1 MSLTIKG
8 RPIRFS
14 LKWLKP
20 PPVPVDGSMT
30 LFEHLREL
38 RYRLVIA
45 ALAIIVA
52 TVLSAFF
59 YDPLFSVLRRPYD
72 LGIADLEASN
82 PGSRTDLVNL
92 NLTSP
97 LKLAVQVCLVAGLVL
112 SGPIWLYQL
121 WAFIV
126 PGLLA
131 KEKKWALAFIGVAS
145 PLFAAGVATAYFVLP
160 KAISV
165 LLGFTAEG
173 VSNLQDINLFLS
185 FMLRLMVVFGIAYL
199 IPLLVLMLNIV
210 GVVKASQLAKYR
222 TLVIF
227 GTFVFGAVATPSTD
241 PISMLALALPMSVL
255 FLLAEAI
262 AHVLDRRKARRAR
275 AAGDELVASD
285 RALRELSSESPS
297 TDRSPTTNGHDSV
310 RAQELLEPDSQ
321 PERDEDEPLRD
332 R

>member
-1 MSLTIKG
+1 VSLTIKG

-20 PPVPVDGSMT
+20 PPVPPDGSMT

-38 RYRLVIA
+38 RYRLVVA
-45 ALAIIVA
+45 SLAIIAA
-52 TVLSAFF
+52 TILAAFF
-59 YDPLFSVLRRPYD
+59 YQFLLELLTSPYRSGIDD
-72 LGIADLEASN
+72 LKENNPEAV
-82 PGSRTDLVNL
+82 TELVNI

-112 SGPIWLYQL
+112 SGPVWLYQL

-131 KEKKWALAFIGVAS
+131 KEKKWALIFIGLAS
-145 PLFAAGVATAYFVLP
+145 PLFAGGVATAYYVLP
-160 KAISV
+160 KAIAV
-165 LLGFTAEG
+165 LLSFTAEG
-173 VSNLQDINLFLS
+173 VANLQDINLFLS

-210 GVVKASQLAKYR
+210 GVVKASQLSKYR

-241 PISMLALALPMSVL
+241 PFSMLALALPMSLL
-255 FLLAEAI
+255 FLGAEAI
-262 AHVLDRRKARRAR
+262 AHVVDRRKARRAG
-275 AAGDELVASD
+275 AIGDELLASD
-285 RALRELSSESPS
+285 KALRELSAHGSAS
-297 TDRSPTTNGHDSV
+297 TNGHAPERS
-310 RAQELLEPDSQ
+310 QTLLEPSSEDL
-321 PERDEDEPLRD
+321 RDEDEPPRA

>member
-1 MSLTIKG
+1 VSLTIKG

-20 PPVPVDGSMT
+20 PPLPPDGSMT

-38 RYRLVIA
+38 RYRLVVA
-45 ALAIIVA
+45 SLAIILA
-52 TVLSAFF
+52 TILAAFF
-59 YDPLFSVLRRPYD
+59 YDPLLNLLTAPYQRGIDD
-72 LGIADLEASN
+72 LKASN
-82 PGSRTDLVNL
+82 PEAVTELVNN

-112 SGPIWLYQL
+112 SGPVWLYQL

-131 KEKKWALAFIGVAS
+131 KEKKWALIFIGLAS
-145 PLFAAGVATAYFVLP
+145 PLFAAGVATAYYVLP
-160 KAISV
+160 KAIAV
-165 LLGFTAEG
+165 LLSFTAEG
-173 VSNLQDINLFLS
+173 VTNLQDINLFLS

-210 GVVKASQLAKYR
+210 GVIKASQLAKYR

-241 PISMLALALPMSVL
+241 PFSMLALALPMTLL
-255 FLLAEAI
+255 FLAAEAI
-262 AHVLDRRKARRAR
+262 AHVLDRRKARRVR
-275 AAGDELVASD
+275 ASGDELLASD
-285 RALRELSSESPS
+285 KALRELTGDDPQS
-297 TDRSPTTNGHDSV
+297 TNGH
-310 RAQELLEPDSQ
+310 EP
-321 PERDEDEPLRD
+321 PRPR
-332 R
+332 

>member
-1 MSLTIKG
+1 VSLTIKG

-20 PPVPVDGSMT
+20 PPMPPDGSMT

-38 RYRLVIA
+38 RYRLIVA
-45 ALAIIVA
+45 SLAIIVA

-59 YDPLFSVLRRPYD
+59 YQYLFNLLTAPYFAGIED
-72 LGIADLEASN
+72 LKANN
-82 PGSRTDLVNL
+82 PDAITELVNID
-92 NLTSP
+92 LTSP
-97 LKLAVQVCLVAGLVL
+97 LRLAVQVCLVAGLVL

-131 KEKKWALAFIGVAS
+131 KEKKWALIFIGVAS
-145 PLFAAGVATAYFVLP
+145 PLFALGIATAYYVLP

-173 VSNLQDINLFLS
+173 VSNLQDINTFLS
-185 FMLRLMVVFGIAYL
+185 FMLRLMIVFGIAYL

-210 GVVKASQLAKYR
+210 GVVSAKQLAKYR

-241 PISMLALALPMSVL
+241 PFSMLALALPMTVL
-255 FLLAEAI
+255 FLAAEAI
-262 AHVLDRRKARRAR
+262 AHIVDRRRAKRIR
-275 AAGDELVASD
+275 ASGDELLAAD
-285 RALRELSSESPS
+285 KALRELSQDGPASSNGHSP
-297 TDRSPTTNGHDSV
+297 DRSRHILGSEEEQTKT
-310 RAQELLEPDSQ
+310 
-321 PERDEDEPLRD
+321 DEPPQPA
-332 R
+332 

>member
-20 PPVPVDGSMT
+20 PPAPPDGSMT

-38 RYRLVIA
+38 RYRLVVA
-45 ALAIIVA
+45 SLAIIAATIVA
-52 TVLSAFF
+52 AFF
-59 YDPLFSVLRRPYD
+59 YQFLLELLTAPYRSGIDD
-72 LGIADLEASN
+72 LKENNPEAV
-82 PGSRTDLVNL
+82 TELVNI

-112 SGPIWLYQL
+112 SGPVWLYQL

-131 KEKKWALAFIGVAS
+131 KEKKWALIFIGAAS
-145 PLFAAGVATAYFVLP
+145 PLFAAGVATAYYVLP
-160 KAISV
+160 KAIAV
-165 LLGFTAEG
+165 LLSFTAEG
-173 VSNLQDINLFLS
+173 VANLQDINLFLS

-210 GVVKASQLAKYR
+210 GVVTASQLTKYR

-241 PISMLALALPMSVL
+241 PFSMLALALPMTLL
-255 FLLAEAI
+255 FLATEALA
-262 AHVLDRRKARRAR
+262 HLLDRRKAKRIGAI
-275 AAGDELVASD
+275 GDELLASD
-285 RALRELSSESPS
+285 KALRELSADGPPS
-297 TDRSPTTNGHDSV
+297 TNGHAPERS
-310 RAQELLEPDSQ
+310 QTMLEPSSEDL
-321 PERDEDEPLRD
+321 RDEDEPPRA

>member
-1 MSLTIKG
+1 VSLTIKG

-20 PPVPVDGSMT
+20 PPMPPDGSMT

-38 RYRLVIA
+38 RYRLIVA
-45 ALAIIVA
+45 SLAIIVA
-52 TVLSAFF
+52 TVACAFF
-59 YDPLFSVLRRPYD
+59 YNALFDLLTKPYYA
-72 LGIADLEASN
+72 GIADLKAKN
-82 PGSRTDLVNL
+82 PDAVTELVNID
-92 NLTSP
+92 LTSP

-112 SGPIWLYQL
+112 SGPVWLYQL

-131 KEKKWALAFIGVAS
+131 KEKKWALIFIGTAS
-145 PLFAAGVATAYFVLP
+145 PLFALGVLTAYYVLP

-173 VSNLQDINLFLS
+173 ISNLQDINTFLS

-210 GVVKASQLAKYR
+210 GVISAKQLAKYR

-241 PISMLALALPMSVL
+241 PFSMLALALPMSLL
-255 FLLAEAI
+255 FLGAEVI
-262 AHVLDRRKARRAR
+262 AHILDRRKARRFAR
-275 AAGDELVASD
+275 GGDELLATD
-285 RALRELSSESPS
+285 KALRELSEDGSASSNGHSP
-297 TDRSPTTNGHDSV
+297 DRSRSMV
-310 RAQELLEPDSQ
+310 EPEENTGDTG
-321 PERDEDEPLRD
+321 EPPRPS
-332 R
+332 

>member
-1 MSLTIKG
+1 VSLTIKG

-20 PPVPVDGSMT
+20 PPMPPDGSMT

-38 RYRLVIA
+38 RYRLIVA
-45 ALAIIVA
+45 SLAIILA
-52 TVLSAFF
+52 TVACAFL
-59 YDPLFSVLRRPYD
+59 YSTLFSLLTQPYYAGIED
-72 LGIADLEASN
+72 LKAKN
-82 PGSRTDLVNL
+82 PGAVTELVNID
-92 NLTSP
+92 LTSP
-97 LKLAVQVCLVAGLVL
+97 LRLAVLVCLVAGLVL
-112 SGPIWLYQL
+112 SGPVWLYQL

-131 KEKKWALAFIGVAS
+131 KEKKWALIFIGTAS
-145 PLFAAGVATAYFVLP
+145 PLFALGVLTAYYVLP

-173 VSNLQDINLFLS
+173 ISNLQDINTFLS

-210 GVVKASQLAKYR
+210 GVVSAKQLAKYR

-241 PISMLALALPMSVL
+241 PFSMLALALPMTLL
-255 FLLAEAI
+255 FLAAEAI
-262 AHVLDRRKARRAR
+262 AHLIDRRRAKR
-275 AAGDELVASD
+275 IPAGSDELLATD
-285 RALRELSSESPS
+285 KALRELSQDGSTSSNGHSP
-297 TDRSPTTNGHDSV
+297 DRSRNI
-310 RAQELLEPDSQ
+310 LESEEDHRDTHEPPQ
-321 PERDEDEPLRD
+321 PA
-332 R
+332 

>member
-1 MSLTIKG
+1 M
-8 RPIRFS
+8 
-14 LKWLKP
+14 P
-20 PPVPVDGSMT
+20 PDGSMT
-30 LFEHLREL
+30 LFEHLKEL
-38 RYRLVIA
+38 RYRLIVA
-45 ALAIIVA
+45 SLAIILA

-59 YDPLFSVLRRPYD
+59 YQRLFSLLTAPYFAGIDD
-72 LGIADLEASN
+72 LKANNPEAI
-82 PGSRTDLVNL
+82 TELVNI

-112 SGPIWLYQL
+112 SGPFWLYQL

-131 KEKKWALAFIGVAS
+131 REKKWALIFIGTAS
-145 PLFAAGVATAYFVLP
+145 PLFAAGVATAYYVLP

-165 LLGFTAEG
+165 LLSFTAEG
-173 VSNLQDINLFLS
+173 VTNLQDINLFLS

-241 PISMLALALPMSVL
+241 PFSMLALALPMTLL
-255 FLLAEAI
+255 FLAAEAI
-262 AHVLDRRKARRAR
+262 AHVLDRRRSEERRVGKECR
-275 AAGDELVASD
+275 
-285 RALRELSSESPS
+285 
-297 TDRSPTTNGHDSV
+297 
-310 RAQELLEPDSQ
+310 
-321 PERDEDEPLRD
+321 
-332 R
+332 

>member
-1 MSLTIKG
+1 VSLTIKG

-20 PPVPVDGSMT
+20 PPVPPDGSMT

-38 RYRLVIA
+38 RYRLVVA
-45 ALAIIVA
+45 SLAIIAA
-52 TVLSAFF
+52 TVVAAFF
-59 YDPLFSVLRRPYD
+59 YKFLLDLLTLPYFA
-72 LGIADLEASN
+72 GIADLKASN
-82 PGSRTDLVNL
+82 PEAITELVNID
-92 NLTSP
+92 LTSP
-97 LKLAVQVCLVAGLVL
+97 LRLAVQVCLVAGLVV

-131 KEKKWALAFIGVAS
+131 KEKKWALIFIGLAS
-145 PLFAAGVATAYFVLP
+145 PLFALGVATAYYVLP

-173 VSNLQDINLFLS
+173 VSNLQDINTFLS

-210 GVVKASQLAKYR
+210 GVVKASQLTKYR

-241 PISMLALALPMSVL
+241 PFSMLALALPMTVL
-255 FLLAEAI
+255 FMAAEAI
-262 AHVLDRRKARRAR
+262 AHVLDRRKARRAG
-275 AAGDELVASD
+275 AIGDELLASD
-285 RALRELSSESPS
+285 RALRELSAEDPA
-297 TDRSPTTNGHDSV
+297 PTNGHAPDRS
-310 RAQELLEPDSQ
+310 QTMLEPSSEDLRDS
-321 PERDEDEPLRD
+321 DEPPPAR
-332 R
+332 

>member
-20 PPVPVDGSMT
+20 PPVPPDGSMT

-38 RYRLVIA
+38 RYRLVVA
-45 ALAIIVA
+45 SLAIITA
-52 TVLSAFF
+52 TVVAAFF
-59 YDPLFSVLRRPYD
+59 YKFLLDLLTQPYFA
-72 LGIADLEASN
+72 GIADLKASN
-82 PGSRTDLVNL
+82 PEAITELVNID
-92 NLTSP
+92 LTSP
-97 LKLAVQVCLVAGLVL
+97 LRLAVQVCLVAGLVV

-131 KEKKWALAFIGVAS
+131 KEKKWALMFIGLAS
-145 PLFAAGVATAYFVLP
+145 PLFALGVATAYYVLP

-173 VSNLQDINLFLS
+173 VSNLQDINTFLS

-210 GVVKASQLAKYR
+210 GVVKASQLTKYR

-241 PISMLALALPMSVL
+241 PFSMLALALPMTAL
-255 FLLAEAI
+255 FLAAEAI
-262 AHVLDRRKARRAR
+262 AHILDRRKAKRIGAV
-275 AAGDELVASD
+275 GDELLASD
-285 RALRELSSESPS
+285 KALRELSDDGPPS
-297 TDRSPTTNGHDSV
+297 TNGHAPE
-310 RAQELLEPDSQ
+310 RSQ
-321 PERDEDEPLRD
+321 TMLGPSSEDLRDEDEPPRA